1 MNLAAS
7 FGVSIDRHQEDR
19 HRGSHELLRPNCC
32 DHLDSSFCASRDV
45 GLRYRVGGFPKRR
58 LKPPKTPRIK
68 TPSIKTPGSGGDG
81 DGAASS
87 ARAANASRVGSQRCV
102 TQNTEDGTP
111 ATVIDD
117 RDAEGILGKNVY
129 SAANEDM
136 GRVVD
141 VIVKRTGE
149 VRAAV
154 IDFGGFLGVGSRT
167 IAVDWSALRFP
178 TSGPMDHII
187 LELTR
192 DQVRLAPEYKPGEP
206 LVVLGLGDVQ
216 PHPETPAPEH

>member
-1 MNLAAS
+1 MNLAGS
-7 FGVSIDRHQEDR
+7 FGVSIDDTQEDAVEDQMNYVVR
-19 HRGSHELLRPNCC
+19 AVAIIGILLFARPVT
-32 DHLDSSFCASRDV
+32 SV
-45 GLRYRVGGFPKRR
+45 
-58 LKPPKTPRIK
+58 
-68 TPSIKTPGSGGDG
+68 
-81 DGAASS
+81 
-87 ARAANASRVGSQRCV
+87 RAADWRVSQATAQPTQSAEDQSVPAATTEQPAPPAQQPPPESAESAHKDAAHENA
-102 TQNTEDGTP
+102 EDGTP

-117 RDAEGILGKNVY
+117 RDAEGILGKSVY

>member
-1 MNLAAS
+1 MFQLTDTKKTAIEGRMNCFVRTVAIIGTVLFALPETSACAAGWRLS
-7 FGVSIDRHQEDR
+7 QAAAQAAQDTPHQDAQHQDTQVPAATATEQQAQPAQQTPPVSARKDA
-19 HRGSHELLRPNCC
+19 SHE
-32 DHLDSSFCASRDV
+32 
-45 GLRYRVGGFPKRR
+45 
-58 LKPPKTPRIK
+58 
-68 TPSIKTPGSGGDG
+68 
-81 DGAASS
+81 
-87 ARAANASRVGSQRCV
+87 
-102 TQNTEDGTP
+102 NTEDGTP

>member
-1 MNLAAS
+1 MNYLVRAVAIV
-7 FGVSIDRHQEDR
+7 GI
-19 HRGSHELLRPNCC
+19 LLFALPM
-32 DHLDSSFCASRDV
+32 
-45 GLRYRVGGFPKRR
+45 
-58 LKPPKTPRIK
+58 T
-68 TPSIKTPGSGGDG
+68 
-81 DGAASS
+81 S
-87 ARAANASRVGSQRCV
+87 ARAADWRFSQATAQPAQSNEDQSVPAARTEQPAPPAQQPPPELAHKDAAHENA
-102 TQNTEDGTP
+102 EDGTP

-117 RDAEGILGKNVY
+117 RDAEGILGKSVY

-141 VIVKRTGE
+141 VIVKRDGE

-178 TSGPMDHII
+178 KSGPMDHII

>member
-1 MNLAAS
+1 MNLAGS
-7 FGVSIDRHQEDR
+7 FGVSIDDTQEDAVEDR
-19 HRGSHELLRPNCC
+19 MNYVVRAVAIIGILLFALP
-32 DHLDSSFCASRDV
+32 V
-45 GLRYRVGGFPKRR
+45 
-58 LKPPKTPRIK
+58 T
-68 TPSIKTPGSGGDG
+68 
-81 DGAASS
+81 S
-87 ARAANASRVGSQRCV
+87 ARAADWRFSQATAQPPQSAEDQSVPAATTEQPAPPAQQPPPESAESAHKDAAHENA
-102 TQNTEDGTP
+102 EDGTP

-117 RDAEGILGKNVY
+117 RDAEGILGKSVY

-154 IDFGGFLGVGSRT
+154 IDFGGFLGVGNRT

>member
-1 MNLAAS
+1 MKRRLTP
-7 FGVSIDRHQEDR
+7 Q
-19 HRGSHELLRPNCC
+19 
-32 DHLDSSFCASRDV
+32 
-45 GLRYRVGGFPKRR
+45 VGGFPKRR
-58 LKPPKTPRIK
+58 LNLPKKPRIGRFRRRRRSSRLRLRNNRLQSRRTK
-68 TPSIKTPGSGGDG
+68 SPPESAHQD
-81 DGAASS
+81 AAHES
-87 ARAANASRVGSQRCV
+87 A
-102 TQNTEDGTP
+102 EDGTP

-117 RDAEGILGKNVY
+117 RDAEGILGKSVY

-136 GRVVD
+136 GRIVD

-154 IDFGGFLGVGSRT
+154 IDFGGFLGVGTRT

>member
-1 MNLAAS
+1 LVFQLTDTKKTAIEGRMNCFFRAVGIVGILLFAAP
-7 FGVSIDRHQEDR
+7 E
-19 HRGSHELLRPNCC
+19 
-32 DHLDSSFCASRDV
+32 ASAHAV
-45 GLRYRVGGFPKRR
+45 GWR
-58 LKPPKTPRIK
+58 LSQSTPRQKIQDQSVLVVAAQEQAQPAPQSPPASMQK
-68 TPSIKTPGSGGDG
+68 ERSLSVQKKDATPQ
-81 DGAASS
+81 GA
-87 ARAANASRVGSQRCV
+87 
-102 TQNTEDGTP
+102 EDGTP
-111 ATVIDD
+111 ASVIDD
-117 RDAEGILGKNVY
+117 RDAEGILGKSVY

-141 VIVKRTGE
+141 VIVKRNGE
-149 VRAAV
+149 VRAAA

>member
-1 MNLAAS
+1 LVFQLTDTKKTAIEGRMNCFVRTVAIIGIFLVALPETSACATGWRLSQAAAQAAQDAQHQDAQVPAATATEQQAQPAQQTPP
-7 FGVSIDRHQEDR
+7 VSARKDA
-19 HRGSHELLRPNCC
+19 SHE
-32 DHLDSSFCASRDV
+32 
-45 GLRYRVGGFPKRR
+45 
-58 LKPPKTPRIK
+58 
-68 TPSIKTPGSGGDG
+68 
-81 DGAASS
+81 
-87 ARAANASRVGSQRCV
+87 
-102 TQNTEDGTP
+102 NTGDGTP

-154 IDFGGFLGVGSRT
+154 IDFGGFLGVGNRT

-216 PHPETPAPEH
+216 LHPETPAPEH

>member
-1 MNLAAS
+1 MAPLKKAMNLGCS
-7 FGVSIDRHQEDR
+7 FGVSIDDTQEDAVEGR
-19 HRGSHELLRPNCC
+19 MNCFVRVVAIIGILLFVLAETSAHAADWRFSQATAQPAQSAEDQSVPAATTEQPAPPTQQPPPESAHKDAAHE
-32 DHLDSSFCASRDV
+32 
-45 GLRYRVGGFPKRR
+45 
-58 LKPPKTPRIK
+58 
-68 TPSIKTPGSGGDG
+68 
-81 DGAASS
+81 
-87 ARAANASRVGSQRCV
+87 NA
-102 TQNTEDGTP
+102 EDGTP

-117 RDAEGILGKNVY
+117 RDAEGILGKSVR

-178 TSGPMDHII
+178 KSGPMDHII

-206 LVVLGLGDVQ
+206 LVVLGQGDVH

>member
-1 MNLAAS
+1 VFQSTNTKKTAVEGLMNCFVRAVAII
-7 FGVSIDRHQEDR
+7 GI
-19 HRGSHELLRPNCC
+19 LLFALPE
-32 DHLDSSFCASRDV
+32 
-45 GLRYRVGGFPKRR
+45 
-58 LKPPKTPRIK
+58 T
-68 TPSIKTPGSGGDG
+68 
-81 DGAASS
+81 S
-87 ARAANASRVGSQRCV
+87 ARAAGWLSQATAQAAQD
-102 TQNTEDGTP
+102 TQHQDTQVPAATEQQAQPAQQTPPVSTRKDAAHENTEDGTP

-117 RDAEGILGKNVY
+117 RDAEGILGKSVY

-141 VIVKRTGE
+141 VIVKRNGE

-187 LELTR
+187 LKLTR

>member
-1 MNLAAS
+1 MNCFFRAVGVVGILLFAAPEAS
-7 FGVSIDRHQEDR
+7 AHAVGWRLSQSTPPQKIQDLSVPVVAAQEQAQPAPQ
-19 HRGSHELLRPNCC
+19 SPP
-32 DHLDSSFCASRDV
+32 SSMQKEQSPSVQKGA
-45 GLRYRVGGFPKRR
+45 
-58 LKPPKTPRIK
+58 TPQ
-68 TPSIKTPGSGGDG
+68 GD
-81 DGAASS
+81 
-87 ARAANASRVGSQRCV
+87 
-102 TQNTEDGTP
+102 EDGTP
-111 ATVIDD
+111 ATVVDD
-117 RDAEGILGKNVY
+117 RDAEGILGKSVY

-141 VIVKRTGE
+141 VIAKRTGE

-187 LELTR
+187 LRLTR
-192 DQVRLAPEYKPGEP
+192 NQVRLAPEYKPGEP

>member
-1 MNLAAS
+1 MFQLTDTKKTAIEGRMNCFVRTVAIIGIFFVALPETSACATGWRLSQAAAQAAQDAQVPAATATEQQAQPAQQTPP
-7 FGVSIDRHQEDR
+7 VSARKDA
-19 HRGSHELLRPNCC
+19 SHE
-32 DHLDSSFCASRDV
+32 
-45 GLRYRVGGFPKRR
+45 
-58 LKPPKTPRIK
+58 
-68 TPSIKTPGSGGDG
+68 
-81 DGAASS
+81 
-87 ARAANASRVGSQRCV
+87 
-102 TQNTEDGTP
+102 NTEDGTP

-154 IDFGGFLGVGSRT
+154 IDFGGFLGVGSRA

-216 PHPETPAPEH
+216 LHPETPAPEH

>member
-1 MNLAAS
+1 MNCFVRAVPIIGILLFALAETSAHAADWRFS
-7 FGVSIDRHQEDR
+7 QATAQPAQSAEDQSVPAVTTEQPAPPALQPPPESA
-19 HRGSHELLRPNCC
+19 HKDAAHE
-32 DHLDSSFCASRDV
+32 
-45 GLRYRVGGFPKRR
+45 
-58 LKPPKTPRIK
+58 
-68 TPSIKTPGSGGDG
+68 
-81 DGAASS
+81 S
-87 ARAANASRVGSQRCV
+87 A
-102 TQNTEDGTP
+102 EDGTP

-117 RDAEGILGKNVY
+117 RDAEGILGKSVY

-136 GRVVD
+136 GRIVD

-154 IDFGGFLGVGSRT
+154 IDFGGFLGVGTRT

>member
-1 MNLAAS
+1 MNLAGS
-7 FGVSIDRHQEDR
+7 FGVSIDDTQEDALEDQMNYVVR
-19 HRGSHELLRPNCC
+19 AVASIGILLFALP
-32 DHLDSSFCASRDV
+32 V
-45 GLRYRVGGFPKRR
+45 
-58 LKPPKTPRIK
+58 T
-68 TPSIKTPGSGGDG
+68 
-81 DGAASS
+81 S
-87 ARAANASRVGSQRCV
+87 ARAAHWRFSQATAQPAQSAKDPVPAAMTEQPAPPAQQPPPESAHKDAAHENA
-102 TQNTEDGTP
+102 EDGTP

-117 RDAEGILGKNVY
+117 RDAEGILGKSVY

-178 TSGPMDHII
+178 KSGPMDHII

-216 PHPETPAPEH
+216 PHPETSAPEH

>member
-1 MNLAAS
+1 MR
-7 FGVSIDRHQEDR
+7 FPR
-19 HRGSHELLRPNCC
+19 HRLALP
-32 DHLDSSFCASRDV
+32 V
-45 GLRYRVGGFPKRR
+45 GVFPKRR
-58 LKPPKTPRIK
+58 LKPPKTPSIK
-68 TPSIKTPGSGGDG
+68 KLSIKTPRFRRRRRR
-81 DGAASS
+81 SS
-87 ARAANASRVGSQRCV
+87 KLSPRSKRLPCRLAKMRHTKTPRI
-102 TQNTEDGTP
+102 GTP

>member
-1 MNLAAS
+1 M
-7 FGVSIDRHQEDR
+7 
-19 HRGSHELLRPNCC
+19 
-32 DHLDSSFCASRDV
+32 
-45 GLRYRVGGFPKRR
+45 
-58 LKPPKTPRIK
+58 
-68 TPSIKTPGSGGDG
+68 
-81 DGAASS
+81 
-87 ARAANASRVGSQRCV
+87 
-102 TQNTEDGTP
+102 DGTLRDRQTELTPP
-111 ATVIDD
+111 AYVRGQKPNSLVESGRMAFCPGHKHSNLWPVIVFFAAIIALTFNSLAQSQPSEYELKAAFLFNFAKFVEWPP
-117 RDAEGILGKNVY
+117 DAFAQNNSPIVVGILGKNVY

-216 PHPETPAPEH
+216 LHPETPAPEH

>member
-1 MNLAAS
+1 MFQLIDTKKTAIEGRMNRFVRTVAIIGIFLFALPGTSACATGWRLS
-7 FGVSIDRHQEDR
+7 QATAQVAQDAQHQEIQDQSGLATTTEQPAPSAQQSAPAPAQKDAT
-19 HRGSHELLRPNCC
+19 HQ
-32 DHLDSSFCASRDV
+32 AS
-45 GLRYRVGGFPKRR
+45 
-58 LKPPKTPRIK
+58 
-68 TPSIKTPGSGGDG
+68 
-81 DGAASS
+81 
-87 ARAANASRVGSQRCV
+87 
-102 TQNTEDGTP
+102 EDGTP

-154 IDFGGFLGVGSRT
+154 IDFGGFLGVGNRT

>member
-1 MNLAAS
+1 MNLAGS
-7 FGVSIDRHQEDR
+7 FGVSIADTQEHAVEDR
-19 HRGSHELLRPNCC
+19 MNYLVR
-32 DHLDSSFCASRDV
+32 AV
-45 GLRYRVGGFPKRR
+45 GIIGILFFACHVTSVRAADWRFSQATVQYTQGAEAQSVPRQPA
-58 LKPPKTPRIK
+58 PPAQQP
-68 TPSIKTPGSGGDG
+68 PPGSVHKD
-81 DGAASS
+81 AAHED
-87 ARAANASRVGSQRCV
+87 
-102 TQNTEDGTP
+102 TEDGTP

-117 RDAEGILGKNVY
+117 RDAEGILGKSVY
-129 SAANEDM
+129 STANEDM

-178 TSGPMDHII
+178 KNGPMDHII

-206 LVVLGLGDVQ
+206 LVVLGQGDV
-216 PHPETPAPEH
+216 HPNPEPPAPEH

>member
-1 MNLAAS
+1 
-7 FGVSIDRHQEDR
+7 
-19 HRGSHELLRPNCC
+19 LLFALPE
-32 DHLDSSFCASRDV
+32 
-45 GLRYRVGGFPKRR
+45 
-58 LKPPKTPRIK
+58 T
-68 TPSIKTPGSGGDG
+68 
-81 DGAASS
+81 S
-87 ARAANASRVGSQRCV
+87 ARAADWRLSQATATEQQSQPAQQTPPVSARKDAAHE
-102 TQNTEDGTP
+102 NTEDGTP

-117 RDAEGILGKNVY
+117 RDAEGILSKSVY

-136 GRVVD
+136 GRLVD
-141 VIVKRTGE
+141 VIVKRNGE

>member
-1 MNLAAS
+1 MNCFFRAVAII
-7 FGVSIDRHQEDR
+7 GI
-19 HRGSHELLRPNCC
+19 LLFALPE
-32 DHLDSSFCASRDV
+32 
-45 GLRYRVGGFPKRR
+45 
-58 LKPPKTPRIK
+58 T
-68 TPSIKTPGSGGDG
+68 
-81 DGAASS
+81 S
-87 ARAANASRVGSQRCV
+87 ARADWWLSRSTVQSAQETQDQSVPAATTEQPAQPAQESPPASPKDAAHD
-102 TQNTEDGTP
+102 NKEDGTP

-117 RDAEGILGKNVY
+117 RDADGILGKSVY

-136 GRVVD
+136 GRIVD